1 MTISIAITGAT
12 GRMGRLISDLIAQ
25 SDEFT
30 LHSQLDSSSELD
42 EMLGADVVIDVT
54 NYEVSRRVVDF
65 AVQHGSNVVIGTS
78 GWNSGRIAELETTLP
93 DDRGVIVVPNFS
105 IGSVLGTKLAAMAA
119 KLFESVEIIEA
130 HHDGKIDSPSG
141 TAVRT
146 AEAIATARQTPLV
159 PPFAEQRARGEA
171 VAGVPIHSLRLQGVV
186 ADQRVIFGGVGETLE
201 IRHETLSSEAYAH
214 GILLA
219 LRAAATARGITVGLE
234 QLLGLDDSDARGSDA
249 R

>member
-25 SDEFT
+25 SDEFA
-30 LHSQLDSSSELD
+30 LHAQLDSSSDLD

-65 AVQHGSNVVIGTS
+65 AVHHGSNVVVGTS
-78 GWNSGRIAELETTLP
+78 GWNSDRIAELESRLP
-93 DDRGVIVVPNFS
+93 ADRGVIIVPNFS
-105 IGSVLGTKLAAMAA
+105 IGSVLGTQLAIVAA
-119 KLFESVEIIEA
+119 KLFESVEIIES

-146 AEAIATARQTPLV
+146 AEAIAHARQTPLA
-159 PPFAEQRARGEA
+159 PPFVQQRARGEV
-171 VAGVPIHSLRLQGVV
+171 VAGVPIHSLRLRGVV

-201 IRHETLSSEAYAH
+201 IRHETLSADAYAY
-214 GILLA
+214 GITRA
-219 LRAAATARGITVGLE
+219 LHAAPQVRGVTVGLE
-234 QLLGLDDSDARGSDA
+234 QLLGLNGRDARGSDA
-249 R
+249 Q